1 MAGQCPDLANR
12 CEAAVEPIGDRSPGT
27 GPGPVL
33 RPYMLVRGRTRP
45 TGEWLDVISMVCSQR
60 VPAVEP
66 ADLEPEHLEVIRR
79 CRGAMSVADLAS
91 ALGLPLAVVRILVA
105 DLRDRGLVKIRRPR
119 SEGLADIR
127 LLREVAD
134 GLRRL

>member
-1 MAGQCPDLANR
+1 VQPNGNLQPSR
-12 CEAAVEPIGDRSPGT
+12 HPGR
-27 GPGPVL
+27 VL

-45 TGEWLDVISMVCSQR
+45 TGEWLDVIAMVR
-60 VPAVEP
+60 APRAPVVEP
-66 ADLEPEHLEVIRR
+66 ADLEPEHLELIRR
-79 CRGAMSVADLAS
+79 CHGAMSVADLAS
-91 ALGLPLAVVRILVA
+91 ALDLPVAVVRILVA
-105 DLRDRGLVKIRRPR
+105 DLRDRGLLRIERPR